1 MPAAD
6 GSEPVP
12 MRRPAPNPPTLP
24 TRGDITDRLATG
36 AFTCSSYSPFIMGV
50 SLPDDVL
57 LYIAQYLEID
67 HLRGLLAVS
76 RTFCHLA
83 MRARYGAVV
92 IEQLPST
99 YDDVYDNRMVRT
111 ARLRYCRTRIIGV
124 IRFFRHFTCSLICAL
139 RDPFVA
145 RYVRSL
151 TIKLCWSET
160 PWENDRSIIIHRPT
174 LVERHALAATVTALP
189 AVDELVLDWMT
200 MGNSQQPLDFFS
212 AAWKHLAPRL
222 RKLTLRATIF
232 DLDCF
237 TTAVELEPATSLEE
251 IHIEMRAS
259 NTWNNPSHDLQF
271 TREAATRRGLSA
283 LVPVIARSSSTLREF
298 TAVISWQTL
307 RDFSAALSEL
317 SAVDLPR
324 LVRLTA
330 RGFNPD
336 RRSTSLPCIAQPL
349 CSMIER
355 HASTLEE
362 LTLNWLSDAN
372 QIEVWLQSG
381 RLPRLRKL
389 VLYNEDPAV
398 LVLHNEDPTVLEYD
412 GIETP
417 NAPTT
422 LGRWFSCAPALQELS
437 IRGRALGEEQLLSL
451 VPSLAKCPSLRTIEL
466 RCHQLTAKV
475 FHELLRACPSL
486 VTLKCTASRWILQVP
501 PSRITID
508 TWSN

>member
-1 MPAAD
+1 
-6 GSEPVP
+6 
-12 MRRPAPNPPTLP
+12 
-24 TRGDITDRLATG
+24 
-36 AFTCSSYSPFIMGV
+36 MGV

-57 LYIAQYLEID
+57 LYIAQYLEVD

-83 MRARYGAVV
+83 MKARYGAVV
-92 IEQLPST
+92 IKQLPST
-99 YDDVYDNRMVRT
+99 YDDIYDNRMVRT
-111 ARLRYCRTRIIGV
+111 ARLRYCCTRIIGV
-124 IRFFRHFTCSLICAL
+124 IRFFRHCTCSLICAL

-151 TIKLCWSET
+151 AIKLCWSET

-189 AVDELVLDWMT
+189 AVDELTLDWMT
-200 MGNSQQPLDFFS
+200 MGDSQQPLEFFS
-212 AAWKHLAPRL
+212 AAWKHLAPCL
-222 RKLTLRATIF
+222 RKLTLRTTIF
-232 DLDCF
+232 DLDCL
-237 TTAVELEPATSLEE
+237 TTAAELEPATSLEA
-251 IHIEMRAS
+251 IYINMRARK
-259 NTWNNPSHDLQF
+259 TRNNPSHNIQL
-271 TREAATRRGLSA
+271 TREAATHRSLSA
-283 LVPVIARSSSTLREF
+283 LVPIIAKSSSTLKEL
-298 TAVISWQTL
+298 TAVMVGWQAL

-330 RGFNPD
+330 RDLSPH

-349 CSMIER
+349 CSMIQR
-355 HASTLEE
+355 HASNLEE

-398 LVLHNEDPTVLEYD
+398 LVLHNEDPAVLDYD

-437 IRGRALGEEQLLSL
+437 IRGRPLGEGQLLSL
-451 VPSLAKCPSLRTIEL
+451 VPALAKCPSLRTIEL
-466 RCHQLTAKV
+466 RYHQLTAKV
-475 FHELLRACPSL
+475 FHELVRACPSL

-508 TWSN
+508 TWSG